1 MPLADPLRLFPQTL
15 LLALSLL
22 LVSLAE
28 DVRAESPLSFNRDI
42 RPILSEHCYA
52 CHGPDAETRYGELR
66 LDDRND
72 AVRDRDGYHVIEAGN
87 ADESELIARVSSADP
102 DIAMPPADHAEPLS
116 TEQIETLRRWINE
129 GASYEVHWSFAPLQA
144 VSPPDVEDREHPI
157 DAFIA
162 ARLQEEGYAFSPQ
175 ADPRVLI
182 RRLSFDLTG
191 LPPELSDVQT
201 FAENPSDEAYQA
213 FTRKYLSSPHYGE
226 RMAIYWLDLV
236 RYADSLGFHG
246 DQERSVSPYR
256 DYVIRAFNDNKPFD
270 EFTIEQLAG
279 DLLAEPTLESRVAS
293 TYNRLN
299 RASGE
304 GGVQPKEYL
313 AKYAADRV
321 RTLGTVWLGTTVG
334 CAECHD
340 HKFDPYTIKD
350 FYSFAAF
357 FADIKEQGIV
367 SGARYIEQL
376 PVPTPEQSEQK
387 QKLTTRIA
395 AAEKNYRKARPDL
408 QAGFEEWLATA
419 KDAQPQWTPVVPS
432 QATSTGGATLS
443 VDDEGNVLASGK
455 SPDNDTYR
463 IVLPLNQASASVIRA
478 IQLEVL
484 PDPSLPSNGPGRAGN
499 GNLVLQ
505 AVKATVGGKP
515 VQWSRAMATHAQDGF
530 PAENLLKG
538 NRGWALLPE
547 TGKRQALTLIPQQP
561 IVAPD
566 DDSSEEL
573 VLELVQNHGT
583 SHCIGRFRV
592 LATSNDLTDGLAF
605 PDADVVKLLADPSEG
620 KQAQLLEYYRT
631 HTPLLRKERNEL
643 AQLRRELE
651 TLEKAILTTLAVT
664 ATEPREMRVLPRGDW
679 MDDSGAVVTP
689 SVPEFLPAI
698 SVQGNRADRL
708 DLAQWLASA
717 ENPLVA
723 RTFVNRVWMLFFGQG
738 LSRSVDDLGAQGEMP
753 SHPELLDWLSVEF
766 IRSGWDVKRLVEL
779 IVTSETYRQASSV
792 SPELRRNDPFNRLY
806 ARQSRWRLDAE
817 MVRDNALSVSDLLV
831 ETVAGPSVKPYQPA
845 GYWAQL
851 NFPKREY
858 QHSDGSSQY
867 RRGLYTHWQRTF
879 LHPSLLAFDAP
890 PREECTARR
899 ERSNTPLQALVLLND
914 PTYVEAARALAE
926 NILQQGGDS
935 FESRLEWAWNRVLA
949 RTPTELELTT
959 LRTQW
964 EKSQRYYEQNPD
976 QAAQVVNVGLSPVS
990 KNLPAAD
997 VASWMTVTRTL
1008 LNLHETI
1015 SRY

>member
-1 MPLADPLRLFPQTL
+1 MPLADLLRSFPHTP
-15 LLALSLL
+15 LLAFSLL
-22 LVSLAE
+22 LLSLTGEIQAE
-28 DVRAESPLSFNRDI
+28 KPLSFNRDI

-66 LDDRND
+66 LDDRED
-72 AVRDRDGYHVIEAGN
+72 AVRDRDGYHVIDAGN
-87 ADESELIARVSSADP
+87 ADDSELIARVSSDDP
-102 DIAMPPADHAEPLS
+102 DIVMPPADHAEPLS
-116 TEQIETLRRWINE
+116 AEQIATLKRWINE

-144 VSPPDVEDREHPI
+144 VSPPDVEGVENPI
-157 DAFIA
+157 DAFVA
-162 ARLQEEGYAFSPQ
+162 ARLRDEGYEFSPE
-175 ADPRVLI
+175 ADPRVLV

-191 LPPELSDVQT
+191 LPPSLEDVQT
-201 FAENPSDEAYQA
+201 FTNNPTEEAYAALVQ
-213 FTRKYLSSPHYGE
+213 KYLNSRHYGE

-236 RYADSLGFHG
+236 RYADTLGFHG

-256 DYVIRAFNDNKPFD
+256 DYVIRAFNENKPFD

-376 PVPTPEQSEQK
+376 PVPTPEQDRKK
-387 QKLTTRIA
+387 QDLTTRIA
-395 AAEKNYRKARPDL
+395 AAEKNYQAVSPEL
-408 QAGFEEWLATA
+408 QASFDEWRGQT
-419 KDAQPQWTPVVPS
+419 KDAQPQWTPLVPE
-432 QATSTGGATLS
+432 QATSVGGATLTIGN
-443 VDDEGNVLASGK
+443 EGEVLASGK
-455 SPDNDTYR
+455 SPDKDTYR
-463 IVLPLNQASASVIRA
+463 VVLPLDQSSAQPVRA
-478 IQLEVL
+478 IQIEVL
-484 PDPSLPSNGPGRAGN
+484 PDPSLPNNGPGRAGN

-505 AVKATVGGKP
+505 TVKASVAGKP
-515 VQWSRAMATHAQDGF
+515 VTWTKATATHAQDGF
-530 PAENLLKG
+530 PADNLLKG

-561 IVAPD
+561 IDPQSD
-566 DDSSEEL
+566 EL
-573 VLELVQNHGT
+573 LLELVQNHGS
-583 SHCIGRFRV
+583 SHCLGKFRV
-592 LATSNDLTDGLAF
+592 LATTDDLTDGLAF
-605 PDADVVKLLADPSEG
+605 PEASVVELLANQSEE
-620 KQAQLLEYYRT
+620 KSAQLLEYYRK
-631 HTPLLRKERNEL
+631 HTPLLAKERNEL
-643 AQLRRELE
+643 AQLKRELE
-651 TLEKAILTTLAVT
+651 ALEKSILTTLAVT
-664 ATEPREMRVLPRGDW
+664 ATEPREMRVLPRGNW
-679 MDDSGAVVTP
+679 MDDSGEVVTP

-698 SVQGNRADRL
+698 ESRGDRADRL
-708 DLAQWLASA
+708 DLARWLVAA

-723 RTFVNRVWMLFFGQG
+723 RTFMNRVWMLFFGQG

-766 IRSGWDVKRLVEL
+766 VRGGWDVKQLVEM
-779 IVTSETYRQASSV
+779 IVSSQTYRQSSAV
-792 SPELRRNDPFNRLY
+792 SPELRQKDPYNRLY

-817 MVRDNALSVSDLLV
+817 MIRDNALSVSDLLV
-831 ETVAGPSVKPYQPA
+831 DTVAGPSVKPYQPA

-858 QHSDGSSQY
+858 QHSTGPNQY

-914 PTYVEAARALAE
+914 PTYVEVARALSE
-926 NILQQGGDS
+926 NILKQGGDT
-935 FESRLEWAWNRVLA
+935 FESRLDWAWERVLA
-949 RTPTELELTT
+949 RKPTELETST
-959 LRTQW
+959 LQTQL
-964 EKSQRYYEQNPD
+964 EKTQRYYEQHPEE
-976 QAAQVVNVGLSPVS
+976 AAQVVKVGLSPVS
-990 KNLPAAD
+990 KELPATE
-997 VASWMTVTRTL
+997 VASWMVVTRTL